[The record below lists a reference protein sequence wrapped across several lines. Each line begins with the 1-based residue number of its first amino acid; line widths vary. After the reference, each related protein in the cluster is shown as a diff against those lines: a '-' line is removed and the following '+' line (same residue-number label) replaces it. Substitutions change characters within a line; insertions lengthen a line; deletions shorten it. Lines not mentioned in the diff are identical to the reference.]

1 MNNEEQKE
9 KRNIQN
15 LTAKNRKKRARRS
28 TAKKSHIGIIIA
40 IVIVIIF
47 TILFLV
53 GYKINEDKKI
63 KLSQEQKQQEITSHY
78 NAYVKTT
85 KETDI
90 YKLNNNTYEKVGK
103 ISSNEELSLEDMTI
117 TYETEYFQISNFD
130 KKYYIHYKDVT
141 PIDNLSE
148 VNNRYKN
155 YIVFNK
161 NIITKDKTNFYNEEG
176 TIVYTLPES
185 YELPII
191 VNKKDI
197 YGVEFNDRLLYVKA
211 EDVKETV
218 KKTNTKASKATK
230 VRTLA
235 YHRIYDP
242 KTETCDQV
250 ICHTESQFESHIKY
264 LSDNKFLTLTTQELS
279 DFIDGYIQI
288 PVKSVVL
295 TIDDG
300 TMVKRGIAILEKYK
314 LNASLFIVTVR
325 FKESDYTGKFK
336 SDYIEQHSH
345 SHDMHWAGECA
356 GYGTQ
361 GGGIL
366 CLPEERVLEDLK
378 TSSKILN
385 GSTVFCYPFYD
396 YNQRAITLLKKA
408 GYTMAFAGLL
418 NTNGLTYVG
427 TNKMLIPRATI
438 LSYTTFAEFKAYV
451 NY

>member
-15 LTAKNRKKRARRS
+15 RTAKNRKKRARRN

-40 IVIVIIF
+40 VIIIVVAV
-47 TILFLV
+47 ILSLV
-53 GYKINEDKKI
+53 GYKINEDKKL

-78 NAYVKTT
+78 NTFVKTAE
-85 KETDI
+85 ETDI
-90 YKLNNNTYEKVGK
+90 YKLNNNRYEKVGK
-103 ISSNEELSLEDMTI
+103 ISPNEELSLEDINI

-148 VNNRYKN
+148 VNTRYKN

-161 NIITKDKTNFYNEEG
+161 NIITKDTTNFYNEEG

-197 YGVEFNDRLLYVKA
+197 YGVEFNDRLLYVKT
-211 EDVKETV
+211 EDVKESI
-218 KKTNTKASKATK
+218 KKTNTKESKASK

-264 LSDNKFLTLTTQELS
+264 LSENKYLTLTTQELS
-279 DFIDGYIQI
+279 DFN
-288 PVKSVVL
+288 
-295 TIDDG
+295 T
-300 TMVKRGIAILEKYK
+300 
-314 LNASLFIVTVR
+314 
-325 FKESDYTGKFK
+325 
-336 SDYIEQHSH
+336 
-345 SHDMHWAGECA
+345 
-356 GYGTQ
+356 
-361 GGGIL
+361 
-366 CLPEERVLEDLK
+366 
-378 TSSKILN
+378 SKIGCLN
-385 GSTVFCYPFYD
+385 H
-396 YNQRAITLLKKA
+396 R
-408 GYTMAFAGLL
+408 
-418 NTNGLTYVG
+418 
-427 TNKMLIPRATI
+427 
-438 LSYTTFAEFKAYV
+438 
-451 NY
+451 